1 MAYDLDEQEQIDSLK
16 AWWSRYGVMILAVVF
31 IAAAGFAG
39 FRGWQWYQH
48 SKVTQAM
55 GYYEALEL
63 AVQTPGPDS
72 ASRIAAASESL
83 RKEFPS
89 TGYASRGALLA
100 ADGLVVL
107 KDADGAKREL
117 EWVAVNS
124 GDQALAPVARLR
136 LAGLLLDQ
144 AKYDEALA
152 QLANPPVAFAALY
165 EDRRGDILLAQ
176 GKPADAS
183 AAWNKARQALKEG
196 DPLDG
201 YLKLK
206 IDALSGG
213 QS

>member
-16 AWWSRYGVMILAVVF
+16 AWWSRYGVMVLAVVF
-31 IAAAGFAG
+31 IAAAAFAG

-48 SKVTQAM
+48 SKGMQAM
-55 GYYEALEL
+55 GYFEALEL
-63 AVQTPGPDS
+63 AVQNPGPDS
-72 ASRIAAASESL
+72 AARIAAASESL
-83 RKEFPS
+83 RTEFAGS
-89 TGYASRGALLA
+89 GYAARGGLVA
-100 ADGLVVL
+100 ADGLMAL
-107 KDADGAKREL
+107 QDADGARREL
-117 EWVAVNS
+117 EWVAVSS

-152 QLANPPVAFAALY
+152 QLANPPAAFAALY
-165 EDRRGDILLAQ
+165 EDRRGDILFAQ
-176 GKPADAS
+176 GKVEEAGK
-183 AAWNKARQALKEG
+183 AWNQARAGLKEN
-196 DPLDG
+196 DPLIG